1 MPSQKSNAATE
12 AARPAKRE
20 RGHLRVAAI
29 MEAGAQVFAEK
40 GYEAATMTEI
50 AAHAETAIG
59 SLYRFFP
66 SKESLADALLESYA
80 DLAVASLATMQ
91 SKAATWTTR
100 QLAEALVD
108 FVLALQNKRQFV
120 LALLDARAGD
130 RRLLFRASMR
140 DGIAAILRTAMPG
153 LGKPKAGT
161 MAPVLIEVLKS
172 IAALSRTDSK
182 SSKRWLDELRD
193 MVQAYLDQ
201 AAKGTVEPRKSSSS
215 APD

>member
-1 MPSQKSNAATE
+1 MPSQKSNAPAAE

-20 RGHLRVAAI
+20 RGRLRVAAI
-29 MEAGAQVFAEK
+29 LEAGAQVFAEK

-50 AAHAETAIG
+50 AARAETAIG

-80 DLAVASLATMQ
+80 DLAVASLTTMQ
-91 SKAATWTTR
+91 SQAATWTSR
-100 QLAEALVD
+100 QLADALVD

-140 DGIAAILRTAMPG
+140 AGIAAILRSAMPS
-153 LGKPKAGT
+153 LTSAKAET

-172 IAALSRTDSK
+172 VAALSSTERK
-182 SSKRWLDELRD
+182 SSQRWLGELRD
-193 MVQAYLDQ
+193 LVQAYLDQ
-201 AAKGTVEPRKSSSS
+201 AAVER
-215 APD
+215 

>member
-1 MPSQKSNAATE
+1 MPSQKSNTQPTD

-20 RGHLRVAAI
+20 RGRLRVAAI
-29 MEAGAQVFAEK
+29 LEAGAQVFAEK

-50 AAHAETAIG
+50 AARAETAIG

-91 SKAATWTTR
+91 SQAATWTSR
-100 QLAEALVD
+100 QVADALVD

-140 DGIAAILRTAMPG
+140 AGIAAILRAATPG
-153 LGKPKAGT
+153 LTKSKAET

-172 IAALSRTDSK
+172 VAALSSTERKFSQ
-182 SSKRWLDELRD
+182 RWLGELRD

-201 AAKGTVEPRKSSSS
+201 AAVER
-215 APD
+215 

>member
-1 MPSQKSNAATE
+1 MPSQKSNGPSAE

-20 RGHLRVAAI
+20 RGRLRVAAI
-29 MEAGAQVFAEK
+29 LEAGAQVFAEK

-50 AAHAETAIG
+50 ATRAETAIG

-91 SKAATWTTR
+91 TRAASWTSR
-100 QLAEALVD
+100 QLADALVD

-130 RRLLFRASMR
+130 RRLVFRASMR
-140 DGIAAILRTAMPG
+140 AGIAAVLQAAMPG
-153 LGKPKAGT
+153 LTRPKAET

-172 IAALSRTDSK
+172 IAALSRTEPKLSQ
-182 SSKRWLDELRD
+182 RWLGELRD

-201 AAKGTVEPRKSSSS
+201 ALVEK
-215 APD
+215 